1 MFRIFSGRFYMVALV
16 AVTIAVCNSN
26 QAQGQRRFFE
36 DITLTGAG
44 GNFTDL
50 TFRANNDANND
61 YRLFARTD
69 GHSLDLDGPNDA
81 CIFRVLRNS
90 KRDTLLINELGLAIG
105 TPFSNSSPG
114 LHVFSDGGNTS
125 PFTDAT
131 VRIENAEPVTMA
143 REQLR
148 LVNNGPNRFAMFD
161 TNNGVVWSIITTG
174 INGDGSDSQFQ
185 IRRNGP
191 NTANIAI
198 RASGAFA
205 FGFAGQN
212 QFTIS
217 PNGNA
222 FLRGALTQNS
232 DRNEKKNI
240 RLVDPQQV
248 LSKVAS
254 LPISSWTYNDDQDDV
269 RHLGPMA
276 QDFRLAFG
284 LGENATSISTLDTS
298 GVALSAVQGLHQRLQ
313 AKDKQISE
321 LNERLDETTADLAS
335 MQSRLERLELL
346 VGPESNR
353 K

>member
-1 MFRIFSGRFYMVALV
+1 MCRILNGRFYLV
-16 AVTIAVCNSN
+16 AMVVVGIAVCSSN
-26 QAQGQRRFFE
+26 QAQGQRQYFE

-44 GNFTDL
+44 GNYTDL
-50 TFRANNDANND
+50 TFRPANDVNND
-61 YRLFARTD
+61 YRLFARTA
-69 GHSLDLDGPNDA
+69 GESLDIDGPLGN
-81 CIFRVLRNS
+81 CIVRILRDS
-90 KRDTLLINELGLAIG
+90 QRDTLRIDEFGLAIG
-105 TPFSNSSPG
+105 TPVSNTSPG
-114 LHVFSDGGNTS
+114 LYVFSDGGNTS

-131 VRIENAEPVTMA
+131 VRIENAEPITMP

-174 INGDGSDSQFQ
+174 MNGDGSDSQFQ
-185 IRRNGP
+185 IRRNGA

-217 PNGNA
+217 PTGNA
-222 FLRGALTQNS
+222 FLRGVLTQNS
-232 DRNEKKNI
+232 DRMAKKNI

-248 LSKVAS
+248 LSKVVS

-276 QDFRLAFG
+276 QDFRQAFG

-298 GVALSAVQGLHQRLQ
+298 GVALSAIQGLDQRLQ
-313 AKDKQISE
+313 AKDKQIAG
-321 LNERLDETTADLAS
+321 LTTRLEETTAELAS
-335 MQSRLERLELL
+335 LQSRLDRLELR
-346 VGPESNR
+346 VGPDSR
-353 K
+353 QK